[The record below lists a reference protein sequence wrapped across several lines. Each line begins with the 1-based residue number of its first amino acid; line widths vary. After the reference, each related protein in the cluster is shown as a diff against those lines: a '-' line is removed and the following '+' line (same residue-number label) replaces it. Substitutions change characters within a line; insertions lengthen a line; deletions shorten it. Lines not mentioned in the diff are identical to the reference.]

1 MKEATGELS
10 TTVITIVAI
19 AAISTLFVAIIYPR
33 LRTSIQLNQACNS
46 GPGYDDG
53 TVCCKTLSGSGC
65 DGYSGA
71 KSKVCNPDE
80 KRQYTCYVKLDDDK
94 E

>member
-19 AAISTLFVAIIYPR
+19 AAISTLFIAILYPR
-33 LRTSIQLNQACNS
+33 LKTSNQACNN

-53 TVCCKTLSGSGC
+53 VVCCGTPSSNGTCNGP
-65 DGYSGA
+65 
-71 KSKVCNPDE
+71 KSKVCNADQDASQ
-80 KRQYTCYVKLDDDK
+80 QYTCYLREKNN
-94 E
+94 